1 MFGIKKTVLIFIILS
16 LCVSLFG
23 ETKKLPESMLKLDIG
38 KSRIEDLLKYNVPVI
53 VDFGADW
60 CGPCKAFH
68 PTLEKIQEKY
78 KGRIIIKYVDID
90 KHNDLLKGLP
100 VQAVPTQMFWTKD
113 GKPFVSKNRK
123 DFLKFRDRKN
133 KTLKYS
139 YHVGGFKEKDLESII
154 KEMGV
159 K

>member
-16 LCVSLFG
+16 LCVSLFA

-90 KHNDLLKGLP
+90 KHSDLLKGLP

-113 GKPFVSKNRK
+113 GKPFMPNNRK
-123 DFLKFRDRKN
+123 DFIKFKDRKT
-133 KTLKYS
+133 KAVKYT
-139 YHVGGFKEKDLESII
+139 YHVGGMKMNKFEDVI